1 MHAHGVWLKIIKQ
14 IVNWTVQF
22 KKIDNL
28 KIDNSNID
36 NSKIDDFTV
45 IDNQLIF
52 DNSNPQSKIQKLVIQ
67 NLTTIRIIKR
77 FYFQNFQRASLT

>member
-1 MHAHGVWLKIIKQ
+1 MHAHGVWLKIAKQ
-14 IVNWTVQF
+14 IVDWTVKF
-22 KKIDNL
+22 KIDNL

-52 DNSNPQSKIQKLVIQ
+52 DNSNPQLKIQKFVIQ
-67 NLTTIRIIKR
+67 NLTTIRIMA
-77 FYFQNFQRASLT
+77 YN